1 MLIIMHIEGAQ
12 QILVISLLGTIRR
25 LDSRRGFFFWLTS
38 SQAHPG
44 RHVDL
49 DTTQDGGPGT

>member
-25 LDSRRGFFFWLTS
+25 LNSRRGFFFF
-38 SQAHPG
+38 G
-44 RHVDL
+44 
-49 DTTQDGGPGT
+49 